1 MPAKNLSENTAITCK
16 RNNVFQF
23 VHVQIAEDEI
33 ESLYIFISSAATFK
47 LDGNYL
53 VVIQF
58 NKKNYIHCDPVSAA
72 ANL

>member
-1 MPAKNLSENTAITCK
+1 M
-16 RNNVFQF
+16 
-23 VHVQIAEDEI
+23 HVQIAEDEI